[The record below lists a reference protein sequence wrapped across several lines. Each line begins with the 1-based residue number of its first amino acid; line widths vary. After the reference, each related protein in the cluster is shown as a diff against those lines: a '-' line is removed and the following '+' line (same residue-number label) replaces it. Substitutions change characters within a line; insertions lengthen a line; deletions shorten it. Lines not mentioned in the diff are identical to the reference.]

1 MQDSNVIEPKK
12 RACPVE
18 IVNMT
23 MIEDRK
29 NGKVLVLNKTK
40 NWPGLTFPGGH
51 VEPGESFYE
60 SAVREVKE
68 ETGLEVKN
76 LVSRGVVHWA
86 NKENGERY
94 LEYLYSTSDFSG
106 TLIKETEEGT
116 TFWMTFE
123 ELKKS
128 TNLSPNFDMYLPIFE
143 NDKYIELYLDWN
155 GIDWDSKRQYFISK

>member
-1 MQDSNVIEPKK
+1 MKDNNVNEPKK
-12 RACPVE
+12 RASLVE

-23 MIEDRK
+23 MIEDK
-29 NGKVLVLNKTK
+29 TTGKVLVLNKTK

-51 VEPGESFYE
+51 VEPGEPFYE

-94 LEYLYSTSDFSG
+94 LEYLYSTLDFSG

-155 GIDWDSKRQYFISK
+155 GVDWDSKRQYFISK